1 MRKGL
6 VCRLVS
12 ALLLALVAAGG
23 GRLSTVDA
31 LVFHEGSPQT
41 DGFRSHFEASSG
53 CHEDAC
59 SIRSTAHESR
69 LTPLVA
75 TPSLCVALPESPAPA
90 FAPRGAAT
98 AFFSPS
104 HLSRAP
110 PLSV

>member
-1 MRKGL
+1 MGTGL
-6 VCRLVS
+6 VRRLLS
-12 ALLLALVAAGG
+12 AVLLALVAAGG

-31 LVFHEGSPQT
+31 LVFHEGPADP
-41 DGFRSHFEASSG
+41 DGFRAHFEASSG

-59 SIRSTAHESR
+59 SMRSTAHESR

-75 TPSLCVALPESPAPA
+75 TPSLFVALPESPAPA
-90 FAPRGAAT
+90 FAPRGAAA